1 MTDVIFGFLNDS
13 VWSRGPGD
21 HSLDSRTHLDQGL
34 RRWSQPRSNLLLS
47 KGGRCKLP
55 LPKDPKVLGL
65 AAWRWEGPAEY
76 LRPALI
82 GILVGRASAR
92 SSHRLRFSVGV
103 NR

>member
-21 HSLDSRTHLDQGL
+21 QSLDSRTHLDQGL

-55 LPKDPKVLGL
+55 LPK
-65 AAWRWEGPAEY
+65 AAWRCEGPAEY

-82 GILVGRASAR
+82 GESFCSLFPQTEV
-92 SSHRLRFSVGV
+92 SVGV
-103 NR
+103 N